1 MENMLWSKR
10 KEGDFSGNIWINWS
24 EGGRKALKVEG
35 RIGCCASNGAWSFCS
50 AEVLAALREG
60 VSNGFSRRLASRRY
74 PWRQNELRE
83 KLLMVSK
90 ETGGGSLV

>member
-35 RIGCCASNGAWSFCS
+35 RIGCCAAMELGAFAVQRFW
-50 AEVLAALREG
+50 LH
-60 VSNGFSRRLASRRY
+60 
-74 PWRQNELRE
+74 
-83 KLLMVSK
+83 
-90 ETGGGSLV
+90 